1 MHFIIIFLLLL
12 LLINMEKEQSLE
24 YWCDMMVKT
33 YNTSILDNFPTS
45 LKESLQ
51 EEAQQ
56 CVESK
61 PNPNSYNQLFGR
73 VKRKKIEMC

>member
-1 MHFIIIFLLLL
+1 
-12 LLINMEKEQSLE
+12 MEEEQTLE

-45 LKESLQ
+45 LKRSLQ
-51 EEAQQ
+51 EEAKQ

-61 PNPNSYNQLFGR
+61 PNPNSYTDFFGLI
-73 VKRKKIEMC
+73 KRKKNRNVLMRLINNYFRSILV

>member
-1 MHFIIIFLLLL
+1 MKNTIF
-12 LLINMEKEQSLE
+12 E

-45 LKESLQ
+45 LKRSLP
-51 EEAQQ
+51 EEAKQ

-61 PNPNSYNQLFGR
+61 PNPNYHRSFLGL
-73 VKRKKIEMC
+73 KTKKNRNVLMRLIK